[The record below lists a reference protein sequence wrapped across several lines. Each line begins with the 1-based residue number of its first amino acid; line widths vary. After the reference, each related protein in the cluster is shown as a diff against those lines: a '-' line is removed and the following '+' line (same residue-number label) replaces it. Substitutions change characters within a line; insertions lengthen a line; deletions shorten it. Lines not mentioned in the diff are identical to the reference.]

1 MGLRSLA
8 KKVVGRVLSRDE
20 APPKPSSRP
29 SAAPARPSAPA
40 APSAS
45 KVAVVEVAP
54 GEPVADGEAL
64 ATIECGAQE
73 LKERLDAGETVVTVD
88 VREPF
93 ETQQGILPGAVLIP
107 LGQLASRWEELKNAN
122 EIVCYCAGGGRSLE
136 AATFLRQKGLF
147 NATSMEG
154 GMFAWRS
161 VQGSV
166 VMPPDSAPR

>member
-8 KKVVGRVLSRDE
+8 KKMIGQVLGRGE
-20 APPKPSSRP
+20 
-29 SAAPARPSAPA
+29 APARPAPA
-40 APSAS
+40 PTRPAPPTAS
-45 KVAVVEVAP
+45 PVKVVEAAP

-73 LKERLDAGETVVTVD
+73 LKERLDAGETVVIVD

-93 ETQQGILPGAVLIP
+93 ETQQGILPHARLIP
-107 LGQLASRWEELKNAN
+107 LRQLYERWEELKDAN

-161 VQGSV
+161 VNGQV
-166 VMPPDSAPR
+166 VMPGT

>member
-8 KKVVGRVLSRDE
+8 KKVVGRVLGNE
-20 APPKPSSRP
+20 PAPKPASRP
-29 SAAPARPSAPA
+29 SSPPPNVSSPI
-40 APSAS
+40 
-45 KVAVVEVAP
+45 KVVEVAP

-73 LKERLDAGETVVTVD
+73 LKERLDAGESVVIVD

-93 ETQQGILPGAVLIP
+93 ETQQGILPNAKLIP
-107 LGQLASRWEELKNAN
+107 LRQLTERWEELKNAD

-161 VQGSV
+161 ISGQV
-166 VMPPDSAPR
+166 VMPADSAPR